1 LFSERLPAV
10 SFLAQG
16 EKRAETVA
24 QSGLAAGV
32 KVDARLEFLDFTVHV
47 S

>member
-16 EKRAETVA
+16 ERAETVA